1 MNEDVIRRAM
11 GSAKCRIYRVK
22 ADRFCLEQHQKKAH
36 RQEELQKV
44 TIEALEKQI
53 AKEPKRCLYGFSC
66 PNCKCTLMYRP
77 YCSEC
82 GQKIDWGED
91 NV

>member
-22 ADRFCLEQHQKKAH
+22 ADRFCSEQHQKKAH

-53 AKEPKRCLYGFSC
+53 AKEPKRSLYGFCC